1 MKFKY
6 SARNKSGELQ
16 VGVVEAASRDAAA
29 SILNGHELFVLSI
42 VSADERSFSDYISSF
57 FNRVKSRDLVVFSRQ
72 LATLMEARVPLGD
85 SLKNLYRQT
94 ENPIL
99 KEVIFDINSD
109 VSAGSSFSQ
118 AIGRHPSVFSDFF
131 INMIRAAE
139 VTGRVDQS
147 MSFMADYLEKQ
158 DTLSSKIKNALI
170 YPAFVIGLFGLVV
183 VVMVTFVFPQ
193 IKPIFEETG
202 VALPIHTKIIL
213 GSGDFVLAWWWAII
227 AILIIAVIAIADY
240 MRTEEGRG
248 LFSELSLRLPVIG
261 DLYTKM
267 YVTRFAQSTSVLI
280 AGGVSMVQAI
290 RITART
296 MGNIVFQE
304 DLERV
309 ANQVKEGELMS
320 RALEQSPNFPLLVA
334 NLVAIGESTGKVDK
348 LLEKVSDFYTRQVD
362 EKVANLV
369 ELIQPILMVVIAVFV
384 GILFASIL
392 MPIYNLAQA
401 F

>member
-6 SARNKSGELQ
+6 SARNKEGELQ
-16 VGVVEAASRDAAA
+16 VGVVEAASYDAAA
-29 SILNGHELFVLSI
+29 SILNGHDLFVLSVI
-42 VSADERSFSDYISSF
+42 NAEERSLADYISSF
-57 FNRVKSRDLVVFSRQ
+57 FNRVKSKDLVIFSRQ
-72 LATLMEARVPLGD
+72 LATLLEARVPLGD
-85 SLKNLYRQT
+85 SLKNMYRQT
-94 ENPIL
+94 ENQIL
-99 KEVIFDINSD
+99 KEVIFDINAD

-118 AIGRHPSVFSDFF
+118 ALGRHPNVFSDFF

-158 DTLSSKIKNALI
+158 DTLTSKIKNALI
-170 YPAFVIGLFGLVV
+170 YPAFVIGLFLLVV
-183 VVMVTFVFPQ
+183 LVMVTFVFPQ

-202 VALPIHTKIIL
+202 VALPIHTRIIL
-213 GSGDFVLAWWWAII
+213 GTGDFVLAWWWAILVI
-227 AILIIAVIAIADY
+227 FIVAFIAIADY
-240 MRTEEGRG
+240 IRSDEGKG
-248 LFSELSLRLPVIG
+248 LVSDLSLRLPIIG
-261 DLYTKM
+261 GLFTKM
-267 YVTRFAQSTSVLI
+267 YVTRFAQSASVLI
-280 AGGVSMVQAI
+280 AGGVSVVQAI

-296 MGNIVFQE
+296 IGNIVFE
-304 DLERV
+304 EELEKV

-320 RALEQSPNFPLLVA
+320 RALEKSPYFPLLVA

-348 LLEKVSDFYTRQVD
+348 LLEKISDFYTRQVD
-362 EKVANLV
+362 ETAANLV